1 MTWIVAKVRVH
12 LILGL
17 QSFIRVTRGHR
28 SVVSRNLRVTPA
40 WSIGLFA
47 SSSFFVVLNYMIHLR
62 LDQHLDASLAGHF
75 TISNMETD
83 FGMRTVAGAHPSL
96 WYKYNYIY
104 VSAN

>member
-1 MTWIVAKVRVH
+1 MKWAFMSWIVSKVHVH

-17 QSFIRVTRGHR
+17 QSFVRVTRGHR
-28 SVVSRNLRVTPA
+28 PVVSRNLRVTPA

-47 SSSFFVVLNYMIHLR
+47 SSSFFVLYNMIHLR

-83 FGMRTVAGAHPSL
+83 FGMRTVAGVHLSL
-96 WYKYNYIY
+96 W
-104 VSAN
+104 